1 MSEFVHSKFFFDYIP
16 QNHLDVSIRILELLN
31 DLKKKKMKKKK
42 ALILFFL
49 SLSTSNRYNDRE
61 FSKSL
66 WWLDKARPR
75 SLLNERFSTVPT
87 CIRCSLRAFVY
98 HGKRRNRGV
107 EYFTENRG

>member
-31 DLKKKKMKKKK
+31 DLKKKKKKKKKK

-66 WWLDKARPR
+66 
-75 SLLNERFSTVPT
+75 
-87 CIRCSLRAFVY
+87 
-98 HGKRRNRGV
+98 
-107 EYFTENRG
+107 